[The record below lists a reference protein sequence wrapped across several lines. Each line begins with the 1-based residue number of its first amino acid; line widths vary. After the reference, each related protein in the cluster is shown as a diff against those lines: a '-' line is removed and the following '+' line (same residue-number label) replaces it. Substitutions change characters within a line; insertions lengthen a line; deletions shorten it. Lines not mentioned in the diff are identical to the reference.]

1 MPIKTTH
8 QQPLTRRDFL
18 RGTSLVSGLVIG
30 SGIHSL
36 LSSCSTQSSTTEIPQ
51 KNTIARGRNTQFIP
65 DIEINLKAAPTT
77 VSILPGQKTQVWSYA
92 ATLVKGDPNS
102 LQTIPDSYLGP
113 IIRVRKGQR
122 VRVNFQNNL
131 PQGQASIVHWHGL
144 ILPEEMDGH
153 PRFAIQ
159 PGQTYVYEFEVINR
173 AGLNWFHPH
182 PDQLTGQQAYAGLA
196 GLLIV
201 TDPEEEALNL
211 PTGAHDVPIVLQDRT
226 LDDDSQ
232 LLYLGSKIGTPRDSN
247 MGRMQQDNSGQSS
260 NGMMGDMSRMM
271 GFLGQ
276 SVFVNGKPNFT
287 LSAATR
293 VYRLRIL
300 NGSNAR
306 IYKLAWSNSDPLTI
320 IGTDGS
326 LLAQP
331 TERKYVML
339 APGERIDIW
348 ADFSKLKV
356 GTEVSLNSLAFSG
369 AENVG
374 GSNMGGMMG
383 SGNAPGL
390 GGENAGGSNM
400 GGMMG
405 SGNAPELGSAM
416 MLFNVKIEREEN
428 EALRL
433 PSQLAALPLLRP
445 EDAVNATQPRP
456 IELALKNMKWVI
468 NGQLFEM
475 NTATPQET
483 VKLNSIEQWEIINK
497 LNPGA
502 VMDAKGMAHPI
513 HLHGVR
519 FQVISRE
526 VLPELAAGWQTVKD
540 GYVDEGFKD
549 TVMVMPGERVKLL
562 MKFEKYSG
570 LFSYHCHTLEHED
583 AGMMRNYRVQT

>member
-1 MPIKTTH
+1 MPIKATH
-8 QQPLTRRDFL
+8 QHPLTRRNFI
-18 RGTSLVSGLVIG
+18 RGTGLAGGLVIG

-36 LSSCSTQSSTTEIPQ
+36 LSSCSPQSSTTEMAQ
-51 KNTIARGRNTQFIP
+51 GNTVARSPNAKFIP

-77 VSILPGQKTQVWSYA
+77 VPILPGQTTQVWSYTA
-92 ATLVKGDPNS
+92 QLVKGDPNS

-153 PRFAIQ
+153 PRFAIG

-182 PDQLTGQQAYAGLA
+182 PDGLTGQQAYAGLA
-196 GLLIV
+196 GLFIV
-201 TDPEEEALNL
+201 TDAEEAALNL
-211 PTGAHDVPIVLQDRT
+211 PTKAYDVPIVLQDRT
-226 LDDDSQ
+226 LDADNQ
-232 LLYLGSKIGTPRDSN
+232 LLYLGSKIGIPRNSN
-247 MGRMQQDNSGQSS
+247 MSGMQQGNSGQSS
-260 NGMMGDMSRMM
+260 NGMMGDMSSMM

-276 SVFVNGKPNFT
+276 KIFVNGKPNFT

-300 NGSNAR
+300 NGSNSR
-306 IYKLAWSNSDPLTI
+306 IYKLAWSSGDLLTI

-326 LLAQP
+326 LLPRP

-339 APGERIDIW
+339 APGERIDVW

-374 GSNMGGMMG
+374 GSSMSGMM
-383 SGNAPGL
+383 S
-390 GGENAGGSNM
+390 SD
-400 GGMMG
+400 
-405 SGNAPELGSAM
+405 NAPELGSAM
-416 MLFNVKIEREEN
+416 MLFNVKIERKEKET
-428 EALRL
+428 LRL

-456 IELALKNMKWVI
+456 IELSLKGMKWVI
-468 NGQLFEM
+468 NGQPFEM
-475 NTATPQET
+475 NTALPQET
-483 VKLNSIEQWEIINK
+483 VKLNSIEQWEIVNK

-502 VMDAKGMAHPI
+502 MMDAKGMAHPI
-513 HLHGVR
+513 HLHGVQ

-540 GYVDEGFKD
+540 GYVDEGLKD

-562 MKFEKYSG
+562 MKFEKYNG
-570 LFSYHCHTLEHED
+570 LFAYHCHTLEHED
-583 AGMMRNYRVQT
+583 AGMMRNYRVNE

>member
-1 MPIKTTH
+1 MNKRDLPIKPIY
-8 QQPLTRRDFL
+8 QQSLTRRSFI
-18 RGTSLVSGLVIG
+18 RGTGLAGGLVIG

-36 LSSCSTQSSTTEIPQ
+36 LSSCSPQSSTTEIAQ
-51 KNTIARGRNTQFIP
+51 GNTVARGPNTEFIP
-65 DIEINLKAAPTT
+65 DLEINLKATPTT
-77 VSILPGQKTQVWSYA
+77 VAISPGQPTQVWSYA
-92 ATLVKGDPNS
+92 ATLIKGDPNS
-102 LQTIPDSYLGP
+102 LQAIPDSYLGP

-144 ILPEEMDGH
+144 VLPEEMDGH

-173 AGLNWFHPH
+173 AGMNWFHPH
-182 PDQLTGQQAYAGLA
+182 PDMLTGQQAYAGLA
-196 GLLIV
+196 GLFIV

-211 PTGAHDVPIVLQDRT
+211 PTGAYEVAIVLQDRT
-226 LDDDSQ
+226 LDANNQ
-232 LLYLGSKIGTPRDSN
+232 LLYLGSKIGTPRNSSMDN
-247 MGRMQQDNSGQSS
+247 MGKMGSSDQSGGSMGNMSS
-260 NGMMGDMSRMM
+260 MM

-276 SVFVNGKPNFT
+276 KIFVNGKPNFT

-300 NGSNAR
+300 NGSNSR
-306 IYKLAWSNSDPLTI
+306 IYKLAWSNGDPLTV

-326 LLAQP
+326 LLTQP
-331 TERKYVML
+331 VERKYVML

-348 ADFSKLKV
+348 ADFSKLKI
-356 GTEVSLNSLAFSG
+356 GTEISLNSLAFSG

-374 GSNMGGMMG
+374 GSSMGGMM
-383 SGNAPGL
+383 S
-390 GGENAGGSNM
+390 
-400 GGMMG
+400 

-416 MLFNVKIEREEN
+416 TLFNVKIEREEK
-428 EALRL
+428 ETLRL

-445 EDAVNATQPRP
+445 EDAVNAAQPRP
-456 IELALKNMKWVI
+456 VELSLKGMKWVI

-502 VMDAKGMAHPI
+502 MMDAKGMAHPI
-513 HLHGVR
+513 HLHGVQ

-526 VLPELAAGWQTVKD
+526 VLSELVAGWQTVKD

-583 AGMMRNYRVQT
+583 AGMMRNYRVNG

>member
-1 MPIKTTH
+1 MPIKAIH
-8 QQPLTRRDFL
+8 QHPLTRRDFL
-18 RGTSLVSGLVIG
+18 RGTGLAGGLVIG

-36 LSSCSTQSSTTEIPQ
+36 LSSCSPESSSTEIPQ
-51 KNTIARGRNTQFIP
+51 KNTIARGPNAKFIP

-77 VSILPGQKTQVWSYA
+77 VPILPGQTTQVWSYA
-92 ATLVKGDPNS
+92 AQLVKGDPNS

-153 PRFAIQ
+153 PRFAIG

-182 PDQLTGQQAYAGLA
+182 PDGLTGQQAYAGLA
-196 GLLIV
+196 GLFIV
-201 TDPEEEALNL
+201 TDAEEATLNL
-211 PTGAHDVPIVLQDRT
+211 PTGAYEIPIVLQDRT
-226 LDDDSQ
+226 LDADNQ
-232 LLYLGSKIGTPRDSN
+232 LLYLGSKIGTPRNSN
-247 MGRMQQDNSGQSS
+247 MGGMQQGNSGHSS
-260 NGMMGDMSRMM
+260 NGMMGDMSSMM

-276 SVFVNGKPNFT
+276 KIFVNGKPNFT
-287 LSAATR
+287 LSVATR

-300 NGSNAR
+300 NGSNSR
-306 IYKLAWSNSDPLTI
+306 IYKLAWSSGEPLTV

-326 LLAQP
+326 LLTHP
-331 TERKYVML
+331 TKRKYVML

-374 GSNMGGMMG
+374 GSNMGGMM
-383 SGNAPGL
+383 S
-390 GGENAGGSNM
+390 
-400 GGMMG
+400 

-416 MLFNVKIEREEN
+416 MLFNVKIEREEK
-428 EALRL
+428 ESLRL

-456 IELALKNMKWVI
+456 IELSLKGMKWVI
-468 NGQLFEM
+468 NGQPFEM
-475 NTATPQET
+475 NTALPQET
-483 VKLNSIEQWEIINK
+483 VKLNSIEQWEIVNK

-502 VMDAKGMAHPI
+502 MMDAKGMAHPI
-513 HLHGVR
+513 HLHGVH

-540 GYVDEGFKD
+540 GYVDEGLKD

-570 LFSYHCHTLEHED
+570 LYTYHCHTLEHED
-583 AGMMRNYRVQT
+583 SGMMRNYRVKE

>member
-1 MPIKTTH
+1 MPIKAIH
-8 QQPLTRRDFL
+8 QHPLTRRDFL
-18 RGTSLVSGLVIG
+18 RGTGLAGGLVIG

-36 LSSCSTQSSTTEIPQ
+36 LSSCSPESSTTEIPQ
-51 KNTIARGRNTQFIP
+51 KNTIARGPNAKFIP

-77 VSILPGQKTQVWSYA
+77 VPILPGQTTQVWSYA
-92 ATLVKGDPNS
+92 AQLVKGDPNS

-182 PDQLTGQQAYAGLA
+182 PDGLTGQQAYAGLA
-196 GLLIV
+196 GLFIV
-201 TDPEEEALNL
+201 TDPEEAALNL
-211 PTGAHDVPIVLQDRT
+211 PTKAYDVPIVLQDRT
-226 LDDDSQ
+226 LDADNQ
-232 LLYLGSKIGTPRDSN
+232 LLYLGSKVGTPRNSN
-247 MGRMQQDNSGQSS
+247 MGGMQQGNSGQSS
-260 NGMMGDMSRMM
+260 NGMMGDMSSMM

-276 SVFVNGKPNFT
+276 KIFVNGKPNFT

-300 NGSNAR
+300 NGSNSR
-306 IYKLAWSNSDPLTI
+306 IYKLAWSSGELLTV

-326 LLAQP
+326 LLTHP
-331 TERKYVML
+331 TKRKYVML

-374 GSNMGGMMG
+374 GTNMGGMM
-383 SGNAPGL
+383 S
-390 GGENAGGSNM
+390 
-400 GGMMG
+400 

-416 MLFNVKIEREEN
+416 MLFNVKIEREEK
-428 EALRL
+428 ESLRL
-433 PSQLAALPLLRP
+433 PTQLAALPLLRP

-456 IELALKNMKWVI
+456 IELSLKGMKWVI
-468 NGQLFEM
+468 NGQPFEM
-475 NTATPQET
+475 NTALPQET
-483 VKLNSIEQWEIINK
+483 VKLNSIEQWEIVNK

-502 VMDAKGMAHPI
+502 MMDAKGMAHPI
-513 HLHGVR
+513 HLHGVH

-540 GYVDEGFKD
+540 GYVDEGLKD

-570 LFSYHCHTLEHED
+570 LFAYHCHTLEHED
-583 AGMMRNYRVQT
+583 AGMMRNYRVKE

>member
-8 QQPLTRRDFL
+8 QHPLTRRNFL
-18 RGTSLVSGLVIG
+18 RGTGLAGGLVIG
-30 SGIHSL
+30 SGVHSL
-36 LSSCSTQSSTTEIPQ
+36 LSSCSPQAPTTEMVQ
-51 KNTIARGRNTQFIP
+51 GNTIAREPNAKFIP
-65 DIEINLKAAPTT
+65 DIEIDLKAAPTT
-77 VSILPGQKTQVWSYA
+77 VPILPGQTTQVWSYA
-92 ATLVKGDPNS
+92 AKLVKGDPNS

-113 IIRVRKGQR
+113 IIRVRQGQR
-122 VRVNFQNNL
+122 VRVNFQNAL

-153 PRFAIQ
+153 PRFVIQ

-173 AGLNWFHPH
+173 AGMNWFHPH

-196 GLLIV
+196 GLFIV
-201 TDPEEEALNL
+201 MDREEEALNL
-211 PTGAHDVPIVLQDRT
+211 PTGAYEIPIVLQDRT
-226 LDDDSQ
+226 LDADNQ
-232 LLYLGSKIGTPRDSN
+232 LLYLGSKIGTPRNSN
-247 MGRMQQDNSGQSS
+247 MGGMQQGKSDSS
-260 NGMMGDMSRMM
+260 NNGMMGDMSSMM

-276 SVFVNGKPNFT
+276 KIFVNGKPNFT

-306 IYKLAWSNSDPLTI
+306 IYKLAWSSGDPLTV

-326 LLAQP
+326 LLTHP

-348 ADFSKLKV
+348 ADFSRLKV

-369 AENVG
+369 AEDVG
-374 GSNMGGMMG
+374 GNRMSGMM
-383 SGNAPGL
+383 SSDNAPQ
-390 GGENAGGSNM
+390 
-400 GGMMG
+400 
-405 SGNAPELGSAM
+405 LGSAM
-416 MLFNVKIEREEN
+416 MLFKVKVERQEKET
-428 EALRL
+428 LRL

-445 EDAVNATQPRP
+445 EDAINAAQPRP
-456 IELALKNMKWVI
+456 IELSLKGMKWVL
-468 NGQLFEM
+468 NEQSFEM
-475 NTATPQET
+475 NAATPQET

-502 VMDAKGMAHPI
+502 AMDAKGMAHPI
-513 HLHGVR
+513 HLHGVQ
-519 FQVISRE
+519 FQVINRE
-526 VLPELAAGWQTVKD
+526 VLPELNAGWQTVKD
-540 GYVDEGFKD
+540 GYVDEGLKD

-570 LFSYHCHTLEHED
+570 LYTYHCHTLEHED
-583 AGMMRNYRVQT
+583 AGMMRNYRVKE

>member
-1 MPIKTTH
+1 MPIKATH
-8 QQPLTRRDFL
+8 QHPLTRRDFL
-18 RGTSLVSGLVIG
+18 RGTGLAGGLVIG

-36 LSSCSTQSSTTEIPQ
+36 LSSCSPESSTTEIPQ
-51 KNTIARGRNTQFIP
+51 KNTIARGPNAKFIP

-77 VSILPGQKTQVWSYA
+77 VPILPGQTTQVWSYA
-92 ATLVKGDPNS
+92 AQLVKGDPNS

-182 PDQLTGQQAYAGLA
+182 PDGLTGQQAYAGLA
-196 GLLIV
+196 GLFIV
-201 TDPEEEALNL
+201 TDPEEAALNL
-211 PTGAHDVPIVLQDRT
+211 PTKAYDVPIVLQDRT
-226 LDDDSQ
+226 LDADNQ
-232 LLYLGSKIGTPRDSN
+232 LLYLGSKVGTPRNSN
-247 MGRMQQDNSGQSS
+247 MGGMQQGNSGQSS
-260 NGMMGDMSRMM
+260 NGMMGDMSSMM

-276 SVFVNGKPNFT
+276 KIFVNGKPNFT

-300 NGSNAR
+300 NGSNSR
-306 IYKLAWSNSDPLTI
+306 IYKLAWSSGELLTV

-326 LLAQP
+326 LLTHP
-331 TERKYVML
+331 TKRKYVML

-374 GSNMGGMMG
+374 GTNMGGMM
-383 SGNAPGL
+383 S
-390 GGENAGGSNM
+390 
-400 GGMMG
+400 

-416 MLFNVKIEREEN
+416 MLFNVKIEREEK
-428 EALRL
+428 ESLRL

-456 IELALKNMKWVI
+456 IELSLKGMKWVI
-468 NGQLFEM
+468 NGQPFEM
-475 NTATPQET
+475 NTALPQET
-483 VKLNSIEQWEIINK
+483 VKLNSIEQWEIVNK

-502 VMDAKGMAHPI
+502 MMDAKGMAHPI
-513 HLHGVR
+513 HLHGVH

-540 GYVDEGFKD
+540 GYVDEGLKD

-570 LFSYHCHTLEHED
+570 LYTYHCHTLEHED
-583 AGMMRNYRVQT
+583 AGMMRNYRVKE

>member
-1 MPIKTTH
+1 MPFKITH
-8 QQPLTRRDFL
+8 QHSLNRRSFM
-18 RGTSLVSGLVIG
+18 RGAAFAGGFAIVSGTS
-30 SGIHSL
+30 SL
-36 LSSCSTQSSTTEIPQ
+36 LSSCSLQSSEIPR
-51 KNTIARGRNTQFIP
+51 KDTLAHVPNSKFIA
-65 DIEINLKAAPTT
+65 DIEINLKAESKT
-77 VSILPGQKTQVWSYA
+77 VPILSGQSTQVWSYTA
-92 ATLVKGDPNS
+92 QLVKGDPSS

-182 PDQLTGQQAYAGLA
+182 PDGLTGQQAYAGLA
-196 GLLIV
+196 GLFIV
-201 TDPEEEALNL
+201 TDAEEEALNL
-211 PTGAHDVPIVLQDRT
+211 PTKAYDVPIVLQDRT
-226 LDDDSQ
+226 LDADNQ
-232 LLYLGSKIGTPRDSN
+232 LLYLGSKIGTPRNRNLGN
-247 MGRMQQDNSGQSS
+247 MGSMQQDNSGRSS
-260 NGMMGDMSRMM
+260 NNMMGDMSSMM

-276 SVFVNGKPNFT
+276 KIFVNGKPNFT

-300 NGSNAR
+300 NGSNSR
-306 IYKLAWSNSDPLTI
+306 IYKLAWSNGEPITI

-326 LLAQP
+326 LLARP

-339 APGERIDIW
+339 APGERIDVW

-356 GTEVSLNSLAFSG
+356 GTEISLNSLAFSG

-374 GSNMGGMMG
+374 GSNMGGMTG
-383 SGNAPGL
+383 S
-390 GGENAGGSNM
+390 E
-400 GGMMG
+400 
-405 SGNAPELGSAM
+405 NAPELGAAM
-416 MLFNVKIEREEN
+416 MLFKVKIEREEK
-428 EALRL
+428 EPLQL
-433 PSQLAALPLLRP
+433 PTKLVSLPLLRP
-445 EDAVNATQPRP
+445 EEAVNANQPRP
-456 IELALKNMKWVI
+456 VELSLQGMKWVI
-468 NGQLFEM
+468 NGQPFEM
-475 NTATPQET
+475 NTALPQET

-502 VMDAKGMAHPI
+502 MMDTKGMAHPI
-513 HLHGVR
+513 HLHGVQ

-540 GYVDEGFKD
+540 GYVDEGLKD

-570 LFSYHCHTLEHED
+570 LYTYHCHTLEHED
-583 AGMMRNYRVQT
+583 AGMMRNYRIEG

>member
-1 MPIKTTH
+1 MLFEINH
-8 QQPLTRRDFL
+8 QYSLNRRSFIQGAGFVGGVAIVS
-18 RGTSLVSGLVIG
+18 GTS
-30 SGIHSL
+30 SL
-36 LSSCSTQSSTTEIPQ
+36 LSSCSPQPSEIPQ
-51 KNTIARGRNTQFIP
+51 KNTLASVPNPKFIP
-65 DIEINLKAAPTT
+65 DIEINLKAEPKM
-77 VSILPGQKTQVWSYA
+77 VPILSGQPTQVWSYTA
-92 ATLVKGDPNS
+92 QLVKGDPSS

-144 ILPEEMDGH
+144 LLPEEMDGH

-159 PGQTYVYEFEVINR
+159 PGQNYVYEFEVINR

-182 PDQLTGQQAYAGLA
+182 PDGLTGQQAYAGLA
-196 GLLIV
+196 GLFIV
-201 TDPEEEALNL
+201 TDAEEESLNL
-211 PTGAHDVPIVLQDRT
+211 PTKAYDVPIVLQDRT
-226 LDDDSQ
+226 LDADNQ
-232 LLYLGSKIGTPRDSN
+232 LLYLGSKIGTPRDPN
-247 MGRMQQDNSGQSS
+247 MGNMGNMGSMQQYNSGQSS
-260 NGMMGDMSRMM
+260 NGMMGDMSSMM

-276 SVFVNGKPNFT
+276 KIFVNGKPNFT

-300 NGSNAR
+300 NGSNSR
-306 IYKLAWSNSDPLTI
+306 IYKLAWSSGDPLAV
-320 IGTDGS
+320 IGTDGN
-326 LLAQP
+326 LLARP

-339 APGERIDIW
+339 APGERIDVW

-356 GTEVSLNSLAFSG
+356 GTEIFLNSLAFSG

-374 GSNMGGMMG
+374 GSNMGSMM
-383 SGNAPGL
+383 S
-390 GGENAGGSNM
+390 
-400 GGMMG
+400 

-416 MLFNVKIEREEN
+416 MLFNVKIEREEK
-428 EALRL
+428 ETLRL

-445 EDAVNATQPRP
+445 EDAVNASQPRP
-456 IELALKNMKWVI
+456 IELSLKGMKWVI
-468 NGQLFEM
+468 NGQPFEM
-475 NTATPQET
+475 NTALPQET

-502 VMDAKGMAHPI
+502 MMDAMGMAHPI
-513 HLHGVR
+513 HLHGVH

-540 GYVDEGFKD
+540 GYVDEGLKD

-570 LFSYHCHTLEHED
+570 LYTYHCHNLEHED
-583 AGMMRNYRVQT
+583 AGMMRNYRIEG

>member
-1 MPIKTTH
+1 MNQSDRPIKITH
-8 QQPLTRRDFL
+8 HQSLTRRSFI
-18 RGTSLVSGLVIG
+18 RGTGLAGGLVIG

-36 LSSCSTQSSTTEIPQ
+36 LSSCSPQSSTTEAAQ
-51 KNTIARGRNTQFIP
+51 GNTVARGSNAKFIP
-65 DIEINLKAAPTT
+65 DLEINLKAEPTT
-77 VSILPGQKTQVWSYA
+77 VPILPGQSTQVWSYA

-102 LQTIPDSYLGP
+102 LQAIPNSYLGP
-113 IIRVRKGQR
+113 IIRVHKGQR

-144 ILPEEMDGH
+144 VLPEDMDGH

-173 AGLNWFHPH
+173 AGMNWFHPH
-182 PDQLTGQQAYAGLA
+182 PDMLTGQQAYAGLA
-196 GLLIV
+196 GLFIV
-201 TDPEEEALNL
+201 TDPAEEALNL
-211 PTGAHDVPIVLQDRT
+211 PTGAYEVPIVLQDRT
-226 LDDDSQ
+226 LDANNQ
-232 LLYLGSKIGTPRDSN
+232 LLYLGSKIGTPRNSSMDN
-247 MGRMQQDNSGQSS
+247 MGKMGSSDQSS
-260 NGMMGDMSRMM
+260 GSMGDMSSMM

-276 SVFVNGKPNFT
+276 KIFVNGKPNFT
-287 LSAATR
+287 LAAATR
-293 VYRLRIL
+293 IYRLRIL
-300 NGSNAR
+300 NGSNSR
-306 IYKLAWSNSDPLTI
+306 IYKLAWSNGEPLTV

-326 LLAQP
+326 FLTKP
-331 TERKYVML
+331 VERKYVML
-339 APGERIDIW
+339 APGERIDLW
-348 ADFSKLKV
+348 ADFSRLKV

-374 GSNMGGMMG
+374 GSSMGGMM
-383 SGNAPGL
+383 S
-390 GGENAGGSNM
+390 
-400 GGMMG
+400 

-416 MLFNVKIEREEN
+416 TLFNVKIEREEK
-428 EALRL
+428 ETLRL

-445 EDAVNATQPRP
+445 EDAVNAAQPRP
-456 IELALKNMKWVI
+456 VELSLKGMKWVI

-502 VMDAKGMAHPI
+502 MMDAKGMAHPI
-513 HLHGVR
+513 HLHGVQ

-526 VLPELAAGWQTVKD
+526 VLPELVAGWQTVKD

-583 AGMMRNYRVQT
+583 AGMMRNYRVKG

>member
-1 MPIKTTH
+1 MNQSDKSIKSAYQH
-8 QQPLTRRDFL
+8 PMTRRSFI
-18 RGTSLVSGLVIG
+18 RGTGLAGGLVVG

-36 LSSCSTQSSTTEIPQ
+36 LSSCSPQSSTTEIAQ
-51 KNTIARGRNTQFIP
+51 GNTVARGSNANFIP
-65 DIEINLKAAPTT
+65 DLEINLKAEPKT
-77 VSILPGQKTQVWSYA
+77 VSILPGQATLVWSYTA
-92 ATLVKGDPNS
+92 ELVKGDPNS
-102 LQTIPDSYLGP
+102 LQAIPDSYLGP

-144 ILPEEMDGH
+144 VLPEDMDGH

-173 AGLNWFHPH
+173 AGMNWFHPH
-182 PDQLTGQQAYAGLA
+182 PDMLTGQQAYAGLA
-196 GLLIV
+196 GLFIV

-211 PTGAHDVPIVLQDRT
+211 PTGAYEVPIVLQDRT
-226 LDDDSQ
+226 LDANNQ
-232 LLYLGSKIGTPRDSN
+232 LLYLGSKIGTPRNSSMDN
-247 MGRMQQDNSGQSS
+247 MGSSDQSGGSMGNMSS
-260 NGMMGDMSRMM
+260 MM

-276 SVFVNGKPNFT
+276 KIFVNGKPNFT

-293 VYRLRIL
+293 IYRLHIL

-306 IYKLAWSNSDPLTI
+306 IYKLAWSNGDPLTV

-326 LLAQP
+326 LLTQP
-331 TERKYVML
+331 VERKYVML

-348 ADFSKLKV
+348 ADFSKLKI
-356 GTEVSLNSLAFSG
+356 GTEISLNSLAFSG

-374 GSNMGGMMG
+374 GSNMGGMM
-383 SGNAPGL
+383 S
-390 GGENAGGSNM
+390 
-400 GGMMG
+400 

-416 MLFNVKIEREEN
+416 TLFNVKIEQEEK
-428 EALRL
+428 EMLRL

-445 EDAVNATQPRP
+445 EDAVNAAQPRP
-456 IELALKNMKWVI
+456 VELSLKGMKWVI

-502 VMDAKGMAHPI
+502 MMDAKGMAHPI
-513 HLHGVR
+513 HLHGVQ

-526 VLPELAAGWQTVKD
+526 VLPELAVGWQTVKD

-583 AGMMRNYRVQT
+583 AGMMRNYRVNR

>member
-8 QQPLTRRDFL
+8 QHPLTRRDFL
-18 RGTSLVSGLVIG
+18 RGTGLAGGLVIG
-30 SGIHSL
+30 SGVHSL
-36 LSSCSTQSSTTEIPQ
+36 LSSCSPQSSTPEIAQ
-51 KNTIARGRNTQFIP
+51 GNTVARGPNAKFIP
-65 DIEINLKAAPTT
+65 DIEINLKAEPTT
-77 VSILPGQKTQVWSYA
+77 VPILPGQTTQVWSYA
-92 ATLVKGDPNS
+92 AKLVKGDPNS

-153 PRFAIQ
+153 PRFVIQ

-173 AGLNWFHPH
+173 AGMNWFHPH

-196 GLLIV
+196 GLFIV
-201 TDPEEEALNL
+201 TDREEEALNL
-211 PTGAHDVPIVLQDRT
+211 PTGAYEIPIVLQDRT
-226 LDDDSQ
+226 LDANNQ
-232 LLYLGSKIGTPRDSN
+232 LLYLGSRIGTPRNSN
-247 MGRMQQDNSGQSS
+247 MSGMQQGKSGSSS
-260 NGMMGDMSRMM
+260 NGMMGDMSSMM

-276 SVFVNGKPNFT
+276 KIFVNGKPNFT

-306 IYKLAWSNSDPLTI
+306 IYKLAWSSGDPLTV

-326 LLAQP
+326 LLTHP

-339 APGERIDIW
+339 APGERIDLW
-348 ADFSKLKV
+348 ADFSRLKV

-374 GSNMGGMMG
+374 GNSMSGMM
-383 SGNAPGL
+383 SSDNAL
-390 GGENAGGSNM
+390 
-400 GGMMG
+400 
-405 SGNAPELGSAM
+405 ELGSAI
-416 MLFNVKIEREEN
+416 MLFNVKIEREEK
-428 EALRL
+428 EPLRL

-445 EDAVNATQPRP
+445 EDAVNAAQPRP
-456 IELALKNMKWVI
+456 VELSLKGMKWVI
-468 NGQLFEM
+468 NEQSFEM
-475 NTATPQET
+475 NAATQQET

-502 VMDAKGMAHPI
+502 MMDAKGMAHPI
-513 HLHGVR
+513 HLHGVQ
-519 FQVISRE
+519 FQIISRE
-526 VLPELAAGWQTVKD
+526 VLPELAAGWKTVKD
-540 GYVDEGFKD
+540 GYVDEGLKD

-583 AGMMRNYRVQT
+583 AGMMRNYRVKE